1 MLPKPTDRLKPS
13 PHVAYRE
20 IGGQVVVLQ
29 PLTDIMLTLNETG
42 SAIWS
47 MLDGRTVAEIANALS
62 ARFEVSENEAL
73 EDTRGF
79 LSEMTSREL
88 VCLADEKGARR

>member
-1 MLPKPTDRLKPS
+1 MLRQTDILQPS
-13 PHVAYRE
+13 KHIAYRD

-29 PLTDIMLTLNETG
+29 PLKDIILTLNETG

-47 MLDGRTVAEIANALS
+47 MLDGRTVADIARMLS
-62 ARFEVSENEAL
+62 ERFEVSEEEAL
-73 EDTRGF
+73 NDTRCF

-88 VCLADEKGARR
+88 VCLASEESAR